1 MPDSAGRAREPA
13 ARSAPPATLASAAL
27 VAVVAL
33 AGCAPTDEGSP
44 TATPSTP
51 VEPTTET
58 TTTDIDQPV
67 TSPSPTPSP
76 TPDARPSTN
85 EASTTAVR
93 LASGPAELA
102 RRVVAA
108 EATTRDPDT
117 GPAELSAAAFEAQV
131 LYRQLSNHPGWQ
143 AEVFDA
149 VGGDLRPVVEAH
161 VTAATRLR
169 AMHTTLSDTL
179 PAWRIVDPAPAD
191 ELLAHHRKAEDT
203 FGVAWEVLAAVN
215 LVETRMGRIR
225 GVSTAGAQGP
235 MQFMPAT
242 WDAFGEG
249 DVNDPHDAIMAAARY
264 LAHNGAADGN
274 LDRALYRYNNSDHY
288 VTAVRAYAGIMADDP
303 ATFRAFHQWRVVYL
317 STAGSVW
324 LPVGYRQDS
333 RVPAA
338 EYLTDNPSHLVD
350 HDGG

>member
-1 MPDSAGRAREPA
+1 MPDNAGRWVA
-13 ARSAPPATLASAAL
+13 ATL

-33 AGCAPTDEGSP
+33 AGCAQPDELAQTP
-44 TATPSTP
+44 TPSTP
-51 VEPTTET
+51 VAPTPGT
-58 TTTDIDQPV
+58 TTTATSEPA
-67 TSPSPTPSP
+67 TSPSPTPSS
-76 TPDARPSTN
+76 TPDAQPSTT
-85 EASTTAVR
+85 EAATTAVP
-93 LASGPAELA
+93 LASSPGELA

-117 GPAELSAAAFEAQV
+117 GPAELSAAAFESQV
-131 LYRQLSNHPGWQ
+131 LYRQLSNRPGWQ

-149 VGGDLRPVVEAH
+149 VGDDLRPVVEAH

-169 AMHTTLSDTL
+169 AMHTNLSDTL
-179 PAWRIVDPAPAD
+179 PAWRIVEPAPAD

-242 WDAFGEG
+242 WEAFGEG

-288 VTAVRAYAGIMADDP
+288 VTAVKAYAGIMADDP

-324 LPVGYRQDS
+324 LPVGYRQDT

-338 EYLTDNPSHLVD
+338 DHLADNPSHLVD

>member
-1 MPDSAGRAREPA
+1 MPDSAGRWVA
-13 ARSAPPATLASAAL
+13 AAL
-27 VAVVAL
+27 VTVLAL
-33 AGCAPTDEGSP
+33 AGCAQSNELAQTP
-44 TATPSTP
+44 APSTP
-51 VEPTTET
+51 GEPTPDTTTTET
-58 TTTDIDQPV
+58 SEPV

-76 TPDARPSTN
+76 TPEVQPSTT
-85 EASTTAVR
+85 EASSTAVR

-131 LYRQLSNHPGWQ
+131 LYRQLSNRPGWQ

-149 VGGDLRPVVEAH
+149 VGDDLRPVVEAH
-161 VTAATRLR
+161 VTAATHLR

-179 PAWRIVDPAPAD
+179 PAWEIVEPAPAD
-191 ELLAHHRKAEDT
+191 ELLGHHRKAEET
-203 FGVAWEVLAAVN
+203 FGVDWEVLAAVN

-235 MQFMPAT
+235 MQFMPST

-288 VTAVRAYAGIMADDP
+288 VTAVKAYAGIMADDP

-324 LPVGYRQDS
+324 LPVGYRQDA

-338 EYLTDNPSHLVD
+338 DYLAENPSHLVD